1 MQYKRNHAFYIITA
15 ILFVAWI
22 LQGCNGCNN
31 KTKGTSQR
39 EENPPVKPTTPAPTA
54 QDTLKT
60 WAEQRLIQWKGW
72 IDSSTA
78 GRFAGNNLERTMVD
92 TIAPAD
98 SIHME
103 EERFEQFKPF
113 FVYSPDSSQVLD
125 MVSYGNFLHKTKSG
139 KVVLEAGEP
148 DIEVA
153 IVNVQTKNRE
163 RILFAG
169 PSTVVKQ
176 AVWIDDHTVLI
187 AGGMYDDQNRLLPV
201 IWKYNTVSKLLENWE
216 ADHP

>member
-1 MQYKRNHAFYIITA
+1 VQYKRNHALYTIMA
-15 ILFVAWI
+15 VLFIAWI

-31 KTKGTSQR
+31 RPKDTVQDEDSL
-39 EENPPVKPTTPAPTA
+39 PAQTRSPTA
-54 QDTLKT
+54 KDTLRSWT
-60 WAEQRLIQWKGW
+60 EQRLIQWKGW

-78 GRFAGNNLERTMVD
+78 GQFVANSLERTTVD
-92 TIAPAD
+92 TIAAID
-98 SIHME
+98 SIRME

-113 FVYSPDSSQVLD
+113 FVYSPDSSQVVD
-125 MVSYGNFLHKTKSG
+125 MVSYGNFLHKAKNG
-139 KVVLEAGEP
+139 RVVLEAGEP
-148 DIEVA
+148 DTEVA

-187 AGGMYDDQNRLLPV
+187 AGGVYDEQNRLLPV
-201 IWKYNTVSKLLENWE
+201 IWKYDTVNKQLENWE
-216 ADHP
+216 TDQP